1 MGMAVSSYQTEL
13 PCHSDR
19 CFPDLIGKCWFPP
32 ESCGRWEDMVSTS
45 AVSPLKGCWETLE
58 KRHCK
63 SKTKSVRG
71 TLCESHLLCSP
82 GCSSYSSTI
91 RRSSSRWGKSPFA
104 FSPRRAPHPCWSSS
118 GHVYLSHVN
127 TAGCRSEQ
135 LSSWLHWLPLDLLRN
150 ESHFCFRTNNH
161 LPELLQYDL
170 LETATALTV

>member
-13 PCHSDR
+13 PCRSDR

-32 ESCGRWEDMVSTS
+32 ESCGRWEDMVSMS

-71 TLCESHLLCSP
+71 ALCESHLLCSP

-91 RRSSSRWGKSPFA
+91 RRSSSRWGKSA
-104 FSPRRAPHPCWSSS
+104 FSPICF
-118 GHVYLSHVN
+118 
-127 TAGCRSEQ
+127 
-135 LSSWLHWLPLDLLRN
+135 LPQKGPPSLLKLLR
-150 ESHFCFRTNNH
+150 SRV
-161 LPELLQYDL
+161 PEPRQHCWLQERAAFIL
-170 LETATALTV
+170 AALAATWPP